1 MSDDTRDRL
10 IALEVEV
17 KHLVGMVEKNSG
29 ILTDLHEAHLRAKG
43 GWAAGKAIAGA
54 VKMLGSG
61 GAGAGVLAAL
71 QHWFAV
77 PKAL

>member
-1 MSDDTRDRL
+1 MSDDTRERL
-10 IALEVEV
+10 ASLEVEV
-17 KHLVGMVEKNSG
+17 RYLTKMVETNSG
-29 ILTDLHEAHLRAKG
+29 ILKDLHEAHLQAKG